1 MSILSFA
8 EACNILIIAKQFFPL
23 KSAILN
29 YVTDCCLDCHDNAFL
44 KKPNKDDQDQ
54 APAND
59 DEAEESDII
68 VLLKFIENI
77 NEDFEAY
84 LNRKIIDYKILT
96 HAKPASKSRYM
107 HDVAEE
113 YIFLSCTKFIRLALK
128 RKNFDVGAFDMK
140 FFNVAENL
148 ASLYYHN
155 PDLKPEYKM
164 SLFEL
169 LYYMRNAERHSK
181 YLDNVARHPARKK
194 TKELNEEFISLK
206 RTLDNIEASK
216 KDKMESEAVNE
227 STNSSDLQKRIIEIT
242 GSFKML
248 TDKETEFEDMV
259 RWISRAESNIKKM
272 VDEK

>member
-1 MSILSFA
+1 
-8 EACNILIIAKQFFPL
+8 
-23 KSAILN
+23 
-29 YVTDCCLDCHDNAFL
+29 VTDCCLDCHDNTFL
-44 KKPNKDDQDQ
+44 KKPNKEEEQ

-96 HAKPASKSRYM
+96 YATPNSKSEKM
-107 HDVAEE
+107 HNVAEE
-113 YIFLSCTKFIRLALK
+113 YIFISCVRFIRLALK

-164 SLFEL
+164 SLFQL
-169 LYYMRNAERHSK
+169 LSYIR
-181 YLDNVARHPARKK
+181 
-194 TKELNEEFISLK
+194 
-206 RTLDNIEASK
+206 
-216 KDKMESEAVNE
+216 
-227 STNSSDLQKRIIEIT
+227 
-242 GSFKML
+242 
-248 TDKETEFEDMV
+248 
-259 RWISRAESNIKKM
+259 
-272 VDEK
+272 